1 MKTIRYF
8 LLFQVLVF
16 YSVQA
21 QNEQIDSLQ
30 QALKQLKQRKP
41 KVPRQEVDILTEL
54 CWKLNESDPKK
65 ALSYG
70 IEALA
75 LARSSKYTK
84 GEAVA
89 LKDIGVLYQYQGNYP
104 QALDHYL
111 QSLKIFEQLQDEL
124 GIANVLNNIGIV
136 YRNQGNNQKALT
148 YFARVQKIDE
158 KNNDQTGLASILN
171 NLGSIYYQEDDYQK
185 AQEYFLKSLKIEENL
200 KDNAGISISYN
211 NLGLVALAEDKV
223 VEAIKYY
230 QKALKLDENA
240 GNKTS
245 ASGTLN
251 NIAYAYQKQNKL
263 KQALDYA
270 LKGYQLAEEVN
281 SQELVMQLSET
292 LMTIYEGLKDFEKA
306 YEYQT
311 YHLFAKEE
319 VFNEANSKKVAN
331 LQSAYELEKKQAEVA
346 LLKANEERSKANE
359 AQSKAQSAQRQSII
373 IFTLM
378 IIIILII
385 GIIALY
391 VSNQRRKRV
400 NGVLRRQRNVLR
412 EKNEEINQQKEEI
425 QAQRDA
431 IEEQNNE
438 IVAKSQDIE
447 SSIQY
452 AKRIQEAILP
462 NQEEMRQA
470 LPQHF
475 IYYRPRD
482 IVSGDFYWFAK
493 TEPLPLYAE
502 SPDFQGNKLLKGFEN
517 EKLILAAVDCTGH
530 GVPGAFMSA
539 IGDSLLNHI
548 VFDRRL
554 HEPDSILK
562 ALQEGVRKALRQDEI
577 ENRDGMDM
585 SVIVIDNDKK
595 ELTFAGARN
604 SLWIIQND
612 EMTEIRGDAVS
623 IGGWQPDQR
632 YQFTTHTF
640 SLDVPTSIYMA
651 SDGYQDQ
658 FGGPK
663 GKKFMRRRLREL
675 FKEIYH
681 KPMKEQHRIID
692 STIQDWMRF
701 PAIDAAQHE
710 QVDDML
716 VVGVRFQPLK
726 ERMSFRRKTDFSK
739 HI

>member
-1 MKTIRYF
+1 MKIIRYF
-8 LLFQVLVF
+8 LLFNVLVF
-16 YSVQA
+16 YAAQA
-21 QNEQIDSLQ
+21 QNKRIDSLQ
-30 QALKQLKQRKP
+30 QVRQGIKSNDAKAIKQ
-41 KVPRQEVDILTEL
+41 KVDVLTEL
-54 CWKLNESDPKK
+54 CWELNESDPKK
-65 ALSYG
+65 ALG
-70 IEALA
+70 FGKEALL
-75 LARSSKYTK
+75 LAKTNKYTQ

-89 LKDIGVLYQYQGNYP
+89 LKNIGVLYQYQGNYP
-104 QALDHYL
+104 QALENYL
-111 QSLKIFEQLQDEL
+111 QSLKIFEQIKDES

-136 YRNQGNNQKALT
+136 YRNQGNNKKALT
-148 YFARVQKIDE
+148 YFVRVQKIDE
-158 KNNDQTGLASILN
+158 ANGDQTGLASILN
-171 NLGSIYYQEDDYQK
+171 NLGSIYYQEDNFEK
-185 AQEYFLKSLKIEENL
+185 AQEYFEKSLKIEESL
-200 KDNAGISISYN
+200 KDDAGISISYN
-211 NLGLVALAEDKV
+211 NLGLVALAEKKV
-223 VEAIKYY
+223 EKAIDYY
-230 QKALKLDENA
+230 TKALKLDEKA

-251 NIAYAYQKQNKL
+251 NIAYAYQTQDKL
-263 KQALDYA
+263 KKALSYA

-319 VFNEANSKKVAN
+319 VFNEANTKKVSN

-346 LLKANEERSKANE
+346 LLKANEERSKAE
-359 AQSKAQSAQRQSII
+359 SARRQSII

-378 IIIILII
+378 IIIILAI
-385 GIIALY
+385 GIVGLY

-400 NGVLRRQRNVLR
+400 NGVLRKQRNVLR

-425 QAQRDA
+425 LAQRDA
-431 IEEQNNE
+431 IEERNNE
-438 IVAKSQDIE
+438 IVAKNQDIE

-462 NQEEMRQA
+462 NKDEMKQA

-493 TEPLPLYAE
+493 TEPLPLYAD

-554 HEPDSILK
+554 HEPASILK
-562 ALQEGVRKALRQDEI
+562 ALQDGVRKALRQDEI
-577 ENRDGMDM
+577 ENKDGMDM
-585 SVIVIDNDKK
+585 GLVVIDMEKK

-604 SLWIIQND
+604 SLWIIQNS
-612 EMTEIRGDAVS
+612 EMTEIRGDTVS
-623 IGGWQPDQR
+623 IGGWQPNQHH
-632 YQFTTHTF
+632 QFTTHTF
-640 SLDVPTSIYMA
+640 PLDIPTSIYMA

-663 GKKFMRRRLREL
+663 GKKFMRRKLREL

-681 KPMKEQHRIID
+681 KPMEEQYRIID
-692 STIQDWMRF
+692 TTMKEWMSF
-701 PAIDAAQHE
+701 PSADAAQQE

-716 VVGVRFQPLK
+716 VVGVRFQPVK

-739 HI
+739 HV

>member
-1 MKTIRYF
+1 MKVIRYF
-8 LLFQVLVF
+8 LLLHVLVVF
-16 YSVQA
+16 GVQA
-21 QNEQIDSLQ
+21 QNKRIDSLQ
-30 QALKQLKQRKP
+30 
-41 KVPRQEVDILTEL
+41 KVRESIKGNSTKAARQKVDIFTEL
-54 CWKLNESDPKK
+54 CWELNESDPKK
-65 ALSYG
+65 ALG
-70 IEALA
+70 FGKEALT
-75 LARSSKYTK
+75 LAKTIKYTR
-84 GEAVA
+84 GEAIS
-89 LKDIGVLYQYQGNYP
+89 LKNIGVLYQYQGNYP
-104 QALDHYL
+104 QALENYL
-111 QSLKIFEQLQDEL
+111 QSLKIFEQIKDEA

-136 YRNQGNNQKALT
+136 YRNQGNYKKALT
-148 YFARVQKIDE
+148 YFVRVQKIDE
-158 KNNDQTGLASILN
+158 KNKDQTGLASILN
-171 NLGSIYYQEDDYQK
+171 NLGSIYYQQDEFEK
-185 AQEYFLKSLKIEENL
+185 AKGYFMQSLNIEKGL
-200 KDNAGISISYN
+200 KDDGGVSISYN
-211 NLGLVALAEDKV
+211 NLGLVAIAEDSVQK
-223 VEAIKYY
+223 AIDYY
-230 QKALKLDENA
+230 QKALLLDEKA
-240 GNKTS
+240 GNKAS
-245 ASGTLN
+245 AAGTLN
-251 NIAYAYQKQNKL
+251 NIAYAYQKKDDLNKSL
-263 KQALDYA
+263 SYA
-270 LKGYQLAEEVN
+270 LRGYKLAEELN

-319 VFNEANSKKVAN
+319 VFNEANTKKVAN

-346 LLKANEERSKANE
+346 LLKANEERSKAE
-359 AQSKAQSAQRQSII
+359 SARRQSII

-378 IIIILII
+378 VIIVLAVGMI
-385 GIIALY
+385 GLY
-391 VSNQRRKRV
+391 VSNQRRKRM
-400 NGVLRRQRNVLR
+400 NGILRKQRNVLR

-425 QAQRDA
+425 LAQRDA
-431 IEEQNNE
+431 IEERNSQ
-438 IVAKSQDIE
+438 IVAKNQDIE

-462 NQEEMRQA
+462 NKEEMKQA

-493 TEPLPLYAE
+493 TEPLPLYAD

-554 HEPDSILK
+554 HEPASILK
-562 ALQEGVRKALRQDEI
+562 ALQDGVRKALRQDEI

-585 SVIVIDNDKK
+585 GLVVIDMEKK

-604 SLWIIQND
+604 SLWIIQDD

-623 IGGWQPDQR
+623 IGGWQPNQH

-640 SLDVPTSIYMA
+640 SIDTSTSIYMA

-663 GKKFMRRRLREL
+663 GKKFMRRKLREL

-681 KPMKEQHRIID
+681 QPMEEQHRIID
-692 STIQDWMRF
+692 ITMKEWMSF
-701 PAIDAAQHE
+701 PAADAAQHE

-716 VVGVRFQPLK
+716 VVGVRFQTIK

>member
-1 MKTIRYF
+1 MKIIRYF
-8 LLFQVLVF
+8 LLLHVLVF
-16 YSVQA
+16 YGVQA
-21 QNEQIDSLQ
+21 QNKQIDSLQ
-30 QALKQLKQRKP
+30 KVLASFKNRKP
-41 KVPRQEVDILTEL
+41 ETPRQKVDVLTEL
-54 CWKLNESDPKK
+54 CWELNESNPKK
-65 ALSYG
+65 ALAYG
-70 IEALA
+70 IEALG
-75 LARSSKYTK
+75 LAKNIKYTK
-84 GEAVA
+84 GEATT
-89 LKDIGVLYQYQGNYP
+89 LKNIGVLYQYQGNYP
-104 QALDHYL
+104 QALENYL
-111 QSLKIFEQLQDEL
+111 QSLKIFEQIKDEP

-158 KNNDQTGLASILN
+158 QNNDQTGLASILN

-185 AQEYFLKSLKIEENL
+185 AREYFLESLKIEENL

-223 VEAIKYY
+223 EDAIAYY
-230 QKALKLDENA
+230 QKALVLDEKE

-251 NIAYAYQKQNKL
+251 NLAYAYQKKDNLNK
-263 KQALDYA
+263 ALNFA
-270 LKGYQLAEEVN
+270 LKGYGLAEEVN

-319 VFNEANSKKVAN
+319 VFNEANTKKVAN

-346 LLKANEERSKANE
+346 LLRANEERSKA
-359 AQSKAQSAQRQSII
+359 QSARRQSII
-373 IFTLM
+373 VFTIM
-378 IIIILII
+378 IIIVLALGII
-385 GIIALY
+385 GLY
-391 VSNQRRKRV
+391 VSNQRRKKM
-400 NGVLRRQRNVLR
+400 NGVLRNQRNVLR

-425 QAQRDA
+425 LAQRDA
-431 IEEQNNE
+431 IEERNSE
-438 IVAKSQDIE
+438 IVAKNQDIE

-462 NQEEMRQA
+462 NQEEMKQA

-554 HEPDSILK
+554 HEPASILK
-562 ALQEGVRKALRQDEI
+562 ALQDGVRKALRQDEI

-585 SVIVIDNDKK
+585 GLIVIDMEKK
-595 ELTFAGARN
+595 ELTFAGAKN

-612 EMTEIRGDAVS
+612 EMTEIRGDVVS
-623 IGGWQPDQR
+623 IGGWQPDQH

-640 SLDVPTSIYMA
+640 SIDSSTSIYMA

-663 GKKFMRRRLREL
+663 GKKFMRRKLREL

-681 KPMKEQHRIID
+681 KPMEEQHRIID
-692 STIQDWMRF
+692 STMKEWMSF
-701 PAIDAAQHE
+701 PAANAAQHD

-716 VVGVRFQPLK
+716 VVGVRFQTLK

-739 HI
+739 YI